1 MHGSADGATLVGVSS
16 DGGQA
21 AREALARAVET
32 ADEAVKQA
40 PDGHAGFRLA
50 TELAK
55 AFHLAGEQVSRFR
68 GGAAKRI
75 RDDEKLSLRA
85 LADEPDID
93 VSKSRLQQLLQEAAD
108 E

>member
-1 MHGSADGATLVGVSS
+1 MHGTSDGVTLGSMSS

-21 AREALARAVET
+21 ARESLERAVQE
-32 ADEAVKQA
+32 AAEAVRQA

-50 TELAK
+50 SELAK
-55 AFHLAGEQVSRFR
+55 AFHLAGERVARFR

-75 RDDEKLSLRA
+75 RDDESLSLRA

-93 VSKSRLQQLLQEAAD
+93 VSKSRLQQLMQEAG